1 MRKQLKKSIRKDK
14 AEWLKRFCGE
24 GSWQSVKFLRKPAKP
39 QQGRLRNLAGELVE
53 SDLRAETLAEHLEK
67 FQWATRPGIFTDTL
81 PAIWDELPAE
91 CGDIRDEE
99 VKDAVKRL
107 KVNKSS
113 GPDGIVP
120 EYFKALAATAEG
132 LHLISELCRLC
143 WKNQALPSTW
153 LVSRVTLIFKKG
165 DPAFCDNY
173 RPITL
178 LSIGCKNL
186 ASIVLARLKNAGAE
200 ARIWLTQFGFKSGAG
215 TTDALFITRRIL
227 DRMWA
232 DMNGKG
238 IFLALDWSKAF
249 DSIAPDRLADALR
262 RFGIPG
268 PFIGLISN
276 IYAGRQFFVKD
287 MGITSE
293 LHNQRFGISQGCP
306 LSPFL
311 FIIVMTVLMHDA
323 HQELHGAYGERL
335 NNDVAPQDLLYADD
349 TLLINTEEAIV
360 QRHMDIVVRLGSGYG
375 LQINGGKVEL
385 LAIRCEPVIK
395 DGSGGNLKC
404 KASIGYLGAL
414 VDSSGNIHSELNR
427 RIGTAS

>member
-1 MRKQLKKSIRKDK
+1 M
-14 AEWLKRFCGE
+14 
-24 GSWQSVKFLRKPAKP
+24 RKPAKP

-53 SDLRAETLAEHLEK
+53 SDLRAETLAEHLEQI
-67 FQWATRPGIFTDTL
+67 QWATRPGIFTDTL

-113 GPDGIVP
+113 GADGIVP

-178 LSIGCKNL
+178 LAIGYKIL

-232 DMNGKG
+232 DMVGKG

-249 DSIAPDRLADALR
+249 DGIAPD
-262 RFGIPG
+262 
-268 PFIGLISN
+268 
-276 IYAGRQFFVKD
+276 
-287 MGITSE
+287 
-293 LHNQRFGISQGCP
+293 
-306 LSPFL
+306 
-311 FIIVMTVLMHDA
+311 
-323 HQELHGAYGERL
+323 
-335 NNDVAPQDLLYADD
+335 
-349 TLLINTEEAIV
+349 
-360 QRHMDIVVRLGSGYG
+360 
-375 LQINGGKVEL
+375 
-385 LAIRCEPVIK
+385 
-395 DGSGGNLKC
+395 
-404 KASIGYLGAL
+404 
-414 VDSSGNIHSELNR
+414 
-427 RIGTAS
+427 